1 MVQISFLRHDCSI
14 SFTTLDH
21 ERDHTTL
28 SSSVPY
34 SIFHISTSNF
44 YCEDI
49 RAVRVYVWSA
59 HSIFCK
65 IGNRKLEYGTVYKKR
80 RAPDLSLSLCKFQFL
95 DIFIVFSGRSYQLL
109 TQRLW
114 RAVQVKQISIGM
126 KNSYRLHGVSVA
138 SNKT

>member
-1 MVQISFLRHDCSI
+1 MAIFDNFQNSTARKSPNK
-14 SFTTLDH
+14 
-21 ERDHTTL
+21 ERDHTAL

-49 RAVRVYVWSA
+49 RAVRVYVWSV
-59 HSIFCK
+59 HPIFCE
-65 IGNRKLEYGTVYKKR
+65 IGNWKLEYKKG
-80 RAPDLSLSLCKFQFL
+80 RAPDLSFSLCQFQFL

-109 TQRLW
+109 TQRLC
-114 RAVQVKQISIGM
+114 RAIGRE
-126 KNSYRLHGVSVA
+126 NSYRLQGVSVA